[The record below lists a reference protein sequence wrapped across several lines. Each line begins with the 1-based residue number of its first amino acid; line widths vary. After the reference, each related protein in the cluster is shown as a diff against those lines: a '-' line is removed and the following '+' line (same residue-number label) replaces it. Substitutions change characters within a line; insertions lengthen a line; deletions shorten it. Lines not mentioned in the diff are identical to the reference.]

1 MADQYVKGLRELN
14 DALNALPQNIAKNI
28 LRGAVNAGAAVIRKE
43 AALRAPVYEPGK
55 YGVPDMRV
63 EPGRLKRAIYQAHA
77 PELSSAIVQT
87 VLIGVRQGK
96 SQRQKQRGKQTFNL
110 DAYYAKWVEFGHWY
124 VPRRGEGITRKAHR
138 AKHKSDMGRFIP
150 ARPFM
155 RPAFEAKKDDAIKA
169 IEQYLRERIPREASK
184 LGITY
189 AVDSGTA
196 NHAA

>member
-1 MADQYVKGLRELN
+1 MMADQYVKGLRELN

-43 AALRAPVYEPGK
+43 AALRAPVYQPGK
-55 YGVPDMRV
+55 YGAPDERV
-63 EPGRLKRAIYQAHA
+63 DPGRLKRAIYQTHA
-77 PELSSAIVQT
+77 PERSSAIVQT
-87 VLIGVRQGK
+87 VLVGVRQGRD
-96 SQRQKQRGKQTFNL
+96 QRAKQRGKRVMNL

-124 VPRRGEGITRKAHR
+124 VPPRTTGTRKAHR
-138 AKHKSDMGRFIP
+138 AKYAAPPGRFIP
-150 ARPFM
+150 AQPFM
-155 RPAFEAKKDDAIKA
+155 RPAFEAKKNAAIQA

-189 AVDSGTA
+189 AVDTGTA